1 MPANRPIAFLTIIAT
16 ALASLAAAPAAADP
30 PKLPTEA
37 KPVRLAPGPPGKARA
52 PGTRSTQPRVL
63 GPRANPPR
71 LPATPPRPSRPI
83 SPRQPDTISLVNG
96 DGLTINVPRRP
107 VYVIPPFYG
116 NSRWPYPYWYTTG
129 TYSTSTNY
137 LPPNYSWPG
146 YQVGYWSPR
155 RASITHPVTGVD
167 PALANSLGINP
178 AQLGYNPPPGA
189 VAPRFLTQQPSNPP
203 TQAGADSEGAS
214 DLPTQRAI
222 AENVERG
229 LYAILVAD
237 PAAAVEPLRAHTTD
251 NPEDYDA
258 LRLLG
263 LALLERGNPVDA
275 TAVINLA
282 YTRDPSLASRPI
294 GEPLYPR
301 AGRLRSLVTR
311 AVRHANSR
319 DSASAWLTA
328 AMLVQAEAASNRDR
342 LPVARTMI
350 ERAAAAGLD
359 PTVTAAMQ
367 ARLN

>member
-1 MPANRPIAFLTIIAT
+1 MPTSRSIALVAVL
-16 ALASLAAAPAAADP
+16 ALAAGSVATAPAAADP

-37 KPVRLAPGPPGKARA
+37 KPVRPAPGPPGKARA
-52 PGTRSTQPRVL
+52 RGTRSTQPRVL
-63 GPRANPPR
+63 GPRASPPR
-71 LPATPPRPSRPI
+71 LPAAPTRPNRPI
-83 SPRQPDTISLVNG
+83 TPRQPDTISLVNG
-96 DGLTINVPRRP
+96 DGLTINIPRRP
-107 VYVIPPFYG
+107 VYVVPPYYG

-129 TYSTSTNY
+129 SYTSSTNY
-137 LPPNYSWPG
+137 LPPNYTWPG
-146 YQVGYWSPR
+146 YQIGYWSPR
-155 RASITHPVTGVD
+155 RPTITHPVQGVD
-167 PALANSLGINP
+167 PNLFAAIGVTP

-189 VAPRFLTQQPSNPP
+189 VAPRFLTQEPSNPP
-203 TQAGADSEGAS
+203 APSDADVDPATEM
-214 DLPTQRAI
+214 PIQRSI

-263 LALLERGNPVDA
+263 LALLERGDAVDA
-275 TAVINLA
+275 TAVIRLA

-301 AGRLRSLVTR
+301 AGRLRALVTR

-319 DSASAWLTA
+319 NSASAWLTA
-328 AMLVQAEAASNRDR
+328 AMLVQAESATNPGR
-342 LPVARTMI
+342 LPVARKMI